1 MNGRAAK
8 IFRKL
13 AKLKARQLEAPDR
26 DLCARSDN
34 PTTAFNH
41 PATTRGIAKELKKAY
56 RKGLTK

>member
-26 DLCARSDN
+26 DLCANVQN
-34 PTTAFNH
+34 PTTALNH
-41 PATTRGIAKELKKAY
+41 PATARAIAKGLKKAY